1 MVTVCT
7 QNELQNAL
15 KAKES
20 RILIKGA
27 LAEKM
32 KSKVKKQ
39 KTAKKVGQAAAGIGI
54 AAIAAAPF
62 TGGTSLAVSTASIM
76 GLTAGGVTISIAELA
91 ILTGFGLGIIGL
103 LKGYNVKFNS
113 DGSIELNR

>member
-39 KTAKKVGQAAAGIGI
+39 KTAKKQV
-54 AAIAAAPF
+54 
-62 TGGTSLAVSTASIM
+62 
-76 GLTAGGVTISIAELA
+76 
-91 ILTGFGLGIIGL
+91 
-103 LKGYNVKFNS
+103 
-113 DGSIELNR
+113 